1 MVILIIV
8 GVVFNNV
15 NGWKYNSSLLYDE
28 FYNENMKNLITEINT
43 SNEFNK
49 DAQMKQDFLKYEIQ
63 RFTIDY
69 SKKAA
74 KIRKEPK
81 INL

>member
-49 DAQMKQDFLKYEIQ
+49 DAQMK
-63 RFTIDY
+63 
-69 SKKAA
+69 
-74 KIRKEPK
+74 
-81 INL
+81 

>member
-15 NGWKYNSSLLYDE
+15 NSWKYNSSLLYDE
-28 FYNENMKNLITEINT
+28 FYDEDMKNLITEINT

-63 RFTIDY
+63 RFTTDY